1 MQKYKDKQR
10 NGSAVIL
17 PNTRYANW
25 SHKDDGW
32 YKIWVNNKLVYEY
45 HGPTKV
51 KAGKIVFRFG
61 IYRSF
66 ISRWEEQ
73 TNVDWS
79 KCDDYMKPL
88 LCYDKNNK
96 VIPESERK
104 IIDSQID
111 EQNEKNKI
119 GPMPITVI
127 YYDEIRFGKTK
138 EKVVGN
144 LPPLQ

>member
-1 MQKYKDKQR
+1 MDIDNLYNVWTQKLSYLKGAKIGLNWQR
-10 NGSAVIL
+10 NLNNPI
-17 PNTRYANW
+17 
-25 SHKDDGW
+25 D
-32 YKIWVNNKLVYEY
+32 YKRSIPLSYFENFFEKEI
-45 HGPTKV
+45 K
-51 KAGKIVFRFG
+51 KI
-61 IYRSF
+61 
-66 ISRWEEQ
+66 EKP
-73 TNVDWS
+73 DWS

-144 LPPLQ
+144 LSPLQWKNF

>member
-88 LCYDKNNK
+88 FCYDMNNK

-104 IIDSQID
+104 IIDP
-111 EQNEKNKI
+111 E
-119 GPMPITVI
+119 PMPITVI

-144 LPPLQ
+144 LSPLQ